1 MQLLDLL
8 RRHKPAETAPLASLL
23 NDLNLEPFDTASVE
37 HYKQEKKEA
46 TFRAVLP
53 QGEYDW
59 VQRTRSKVGFA
70 YTPTPGPSIADP
82 LGIASDEFF
91 FLRSA
96 MDGGWDLRFYYDD
109 TMTHIPVAVLLRWR
123 RMSLAEAVATI
134 GVPDYVANKAAQ
146 ILDRSP
152 DAVIEVDSLESQAH
166 NFDPFLVV
174 KLGSEEFYVEVWGA
188 DEREFQH

>member
-23 NDLNLEPFDTASVE
+23 NDLNLEPFDATSVE

-53 QGEYDW
+53 QGNYEW
-59 VQRTRSKVGFA
+59 VQQTRHLRGFA
-70 YTPTPGPSIADP
+70 YTPGPSPSDP
-82 LGIASDEFF
+82 SWVASDEAAW
-91 FLRSA
+91 LRLA
-96 MDGGWDLRFYYDD
+96 VIGGYDLRFYYEKYGH
-109 TMTHIPVAVLLRWR
+109 HIPVAVLLRWR

-146 ILDRSP
+146 ILDKSP

-166 NFDPFLVV
+166 AFDPFLVV
-174 KLGSEEFYVEVWGA
+174 KRGSEEFYVEVWGA
-188 DEREFQH
+188 DEREFQR

>member
-70 YTPTPGPSIADP
+70 YTPGPSIDDRVGL
-82 LGIASDEFF
+82 LGSDELLFAQRAF
-91 FLRSA
+91 E
-96 MDGGWDLRFYYDD
+96 GGWDLRFYYERINN
-109 TMTHIPVAVLLRWR
+109 HIPVAVLLRWR
-123 RMSLAEAVATI
+123 RMSLAEAVTTI

-146 ILDRSP
+146 ILDKSP

-166 NFDPFLVV
+166 AFDPFLVV
-174 KLGSEEFYVEVWGA
+174 KLGSEESYVEVWGA